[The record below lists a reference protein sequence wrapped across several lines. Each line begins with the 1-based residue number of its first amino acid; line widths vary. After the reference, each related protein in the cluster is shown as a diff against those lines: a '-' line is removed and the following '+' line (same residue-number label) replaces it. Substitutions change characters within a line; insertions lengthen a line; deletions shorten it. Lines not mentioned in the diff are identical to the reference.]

1 MPGKLLQ
8 HHLAHGFTRAKSF
21 LTHAYHGTRKMLQN
35 ADVYSSM
42 FRRVL
47 AAAQPALQDLG
58 VADPVNRGA
67 MRAIGAYDQ
76 AKHAVVGAHER
87 AGEHYARIAAAV
99 GD

>member
-8 HHLAHGFTRAKSF
+8 QHLAHGLTRAKKFVS
-21 LTHAYHGTRKMLQN
+21 TAYHGTRKFLQH

-58 VADPVNRGA
+58 IQDTTNKYA
-67 MRAIGAYDQ
+67 MRAVGAYDQ
-76 AKHAVVGAHER
+76 AKSAVVGAHDR
-87 AGEHYARIAAAV
+87 GADHYGRIAAAV
-99 GD
+99 GQ

>member
-1 MPGKLLQ
+1 M
-8 HHLAHGFTRAKSF
+8 RAKSF
-21 LTHAYHGTRKMLQN
+21 LSHAYHGTRKMLQH

-58 VADPVNRGA
+58 VQDPVNRGA

-99 GD
+99 GS

>member
-21 LTHAYHGTRKMLQN
+21 LAHAYHGTRKMLQH

-67 MRAIGAYDQ
+67 MRAVGAYDQ
-76 AKHAVVGAHER
+76 AKHAVVGA
-87 AGEHYARIAAAV
+87 GEHYARIAAAV
-99 GD
+99 GS

>member
-8 HHLAHGFTRAKSF
+8 HHLAHGFTRTKSF
-21 LTHAYHGTRKMLQN
+21 LSHAYHGARKMLQH

-58 VADPVNRGA
+58 VQDPVNRGA

-99 GD
+99 GS

>member
-21 LTHAYHGTRKMLQN
+21 LAHAYHGTRKMLQH

-42 FRRVL
+42 FRRVML
-47 AAAQPALQDLG
+47 AAQPALQDLG
-58 VADPVNRGA
+58 VQDQANRYA
-67 MRAIGAYDQ
+67 MHAVGAYDQ
-76 AKHAVVGAHER
+76 AKHTIAGAHER

-99 GD
+99 GT

>member
-1 MPGKLLQ
+1 MTGKLLQ

-21 LTHAYHGTRKMLQN
+21 LAHASHGTRKMLQH

-58 VADPVNRGA
+58 VQDQANRYA
-67 MRAIGAYDQ
+67 MHAVGAYDQ
-76 AKHAVVGAHER
+76 AKHAVMGAHER

-99 GD
+99 GT

>member
-8 HHLAHGFTRAKSF
+8 NHLAHGATRVKSF
-21 LTHAYHGTRKMLQN
+21 LSHAYHGTRKFLQH

-58 VADPVNRGA
+58 VQDQANTYA
-67 MRAIGAYDQ
+67 MRAVGAYDQ
-76 AKHAVVGAHER
+76 AKSAVVSAHDR
-87 AGEHYARIAAAV
+87 GSDHYARIAAAV
-99 GD
+99 GT